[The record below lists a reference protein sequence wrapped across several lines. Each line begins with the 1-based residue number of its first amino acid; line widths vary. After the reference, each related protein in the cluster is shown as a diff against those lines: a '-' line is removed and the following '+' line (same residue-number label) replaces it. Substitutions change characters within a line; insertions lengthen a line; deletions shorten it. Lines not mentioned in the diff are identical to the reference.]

1 MLSAME
7 SSKPGWPSLD
17 MRPSDRLKDHA
28 TKGETKMAAAAREL
42 RPTEYQGDESS
53 VDENRVLF
61 TGGNVEMRLSEADDD
76 SNSTV
81 VSLWRVI
88 YSPNGPGETLFI
100 RSELTDR
107 RWRIY
112 SNNPPLARLIQK
124 TVQGMLVPDLAD
136 TSIPVEG
143 ARFRQ
148 NGDTRD
154 SFTEEAEAPDARI
167 IMTWSDFGEPILV
180 HSHPNRPPILRPH
193 GVCAVIFPALSGRV
207 TINGVAAKGRAWA
220 RKRMGKPYSTC
231 LVGYSE
237 SWTAPR

>member
-1 MLSAME
+1 
-7 SSKPGWPSLD
+7 
-17 MRPSDRLKDHA
+17 
-28 TKGETKMAAAAREL
+28 MAAAAREL

-88 YSPNGPGETLFI
+88 YSPSGPGETLFI
-100 RSELTDR
+100 RSELTGG

-112 SNNPPLARLIQK
+112 SNNLPLARLIQK

-136 TSIPVEG
+136 TSIPVES

-148 NGDTRD
+148 GGDTRD
-154 SFTEEAEAPDARI
+154 AFTEEAESPDARI
-167 IMTWSDFGEPILV
+167 VMTWSDFGEPILV
-180 HSHPNRPPILRPH
+180 HSHPNRPPISRPH

-207 TINGVAAKGRAWA
+207 TINGTAAKGRAWP